1 MSTDTSSHVQLSID
15 HRIIYLHAQ
24 PEMMAI
30 FRGQT
35 DGALQR
41 QSVCSPAALRPLLQ
55 VSVAGCMIAS
65 ARRLVLALAP
75 RRSFAN
81 SAAPT
86 TGAAAA
92 PASQSYVL
100 SSAAVQGYMASV
112 KDKYD
117 ALGQALSQPLSNRC
131 ACVAQQNSY
140 SITSYLT
147 FNLSIYLSI
156 YLSISELQR
165 KGKEYAGL
173 SKIVG
178 LITAREEVLLS
189 LQELWAMEDEET
201 RSSSSKACKDELLAM
216 VAEERSGA
224 LARLA
229 EAEEA
234 LVRALTPVDD
244 DDQLSVVG
252 PSPFPS

>member
-1 MSTDTSSHVQLSID
+1 MCRSAELLFYHFLSH
-15 HRIIYLHAQ
+15 
-24 PEMMAI
+24 
-30 FRGQT
+30 F
-35 DGALQR
+35 
-41 QSVCSPAALRPLLQ
+41 QSL
-55 VSVAGCMIAS
+55 
-65 ARRLVLALAP
+65 
-75 RRSFAN
+75 
-81 SAAPT
+81 
-86 TGAAAA
+86 
-92 PASQSYVL
+92 
-100 SSAAVQGYMASV
+100 
-112 KDKYD
+112 
-117 ALGQALSQPLSNRC
+117 
-131 ACVAQQNSY
+131 
-140 SITSYLT
+140 
-147 FNLSIYLSI
+147 YLSI

-178 LITAREEVLLS
+178 LITAREELLLS

-201 RSSSSKACKDELLAM
+201 RSSSSKASKDELLAM